1 MILVSAGITGSAK
14 RQKNIHSGGMALL
27 KRYINPAYTAHNRVQ
42 LVHGGAE
49 YFQRLEALIRGA
61 SHTIHFQTYIF
72 EEDRTGGL
80 VADALMEASLRG
92 VDVYMLLDGYASRAL
107 TDRFIQRLRH
117 AGIRF
122 RFFEPVLKSDSFY
135 FGRRLHHK
143 VIVADGCCALVGG
156 VNVSDRY
163 NDLPGDPAWLDWAIQ
178 VEGEAAAEL
187 HRICARLWVKFPV
200 ETQKIL
206 ARGRLF
212 VPDRSLNC
220 LVRIRQNDWVTRR
233 NEITRSYIQM
243 FADARRDVI
252 IMSSYFLPGR
262 LFRRNMSR
270 AARRGVRIR
279 LILAGTSDVKIA
291 KQAERYMYRWLFRHH
306 VEIYEYRHNVLHGKI
321 AVYDGKWVTGG
332 SYNVNNISAYASIEL
347 NLDVLDPAFAGQ
359 VEKAL
364 EDIIVSQCIRITEQD
379 HNTSYGLFSRFIQ
392 RLSYE
397 TVRLIFFLFT
407 FYFRQR

>member
-1 MILVSAGITGSAK
+1 MILVSGRRLA
-14 RQKNIHSGGMALL
+14 RQTEKNIHSAGMALL
-27 KRYINPAYTAHNRVQ
+27 KRYIKPAYTRHNRVQ

-49 YFQRLEALIRGA
+49 YFQHMEAMIREA
-61 SHTIHFQTYIF
+61 SHSIHLQTYIF
-72 EEDRTGGL
+72 EEDRTGQL

-92 VDVYMLLDGYASRAL
+92 VDVYMLLDGYASRDL
-107 TDRFIQRLRH
+107 SDRFVQRLRH

-143 VIVADGCCALVGG
+143 VLVADGCRALVGG

-163 NDLPGDPAWLDWAIQ
+163 NDLPGDPAWLDWAIG

-187 HRICARLWVKFPV
+187 HRLCVRLWVKFPV
-200 ETQKIL
+200 ETKKIL
-206 ARGRLF
+206 ARERPF
-212 VPDRSLNC
+212 IPDPSLDC
-220 LVRIRQNDWVTRR
+220 LVRLRQNDWVTRK
-233 NEITRSYIQM
+233 NEITRSYLQM
-243 FADARRDVI
+243 FSDAQTDVI
-252 IMSSYFLPGR
+252 IMSSFFLPGR
-262 LFRRNMSR
+262 LFRRHMQR
-270 AARRGVRIR
+270 AARRGVRVR

-291 KQAERYMYRWLFRHH
+291 KHAERYMYRWLFRNNIQ
-306 VEIYEYRHNVLHGKI
+306 IYEYPHNVLHGKI

-347 NLDVLDPAFAGQ
+347 NLDVLNPAFAGLVQ
-359 VEKAL
+359 ESL
-364 EDIIVSQCIRITEQD
+364 EEIIAAQCIRITEQD
-379 HNTSYGLFSRFIQ
+379 YKTSYGLFSMFIQ